1 MDDLYINIV
10 DYNPKRNRIILT
22 VLNYMIAD
30 MNTNKMFQTTVKEL
44 FIRCRKLNISL
55 VFFTQSY
62 FLVPKDVTLN
72 STHYL
77 IMKIRTKIE
86 LQNIAI
92 NHSADIDYKEVMNI
106 YRECTYKPYSFLTID
121 TTLPADIPFR
131 FRKNHIRF
139 IIKMTLTDEINI
151 LADKIKANQAQ
162 YNLDRE
168 AAKISALSS
177 GELEKNEYLTGEDL
191 WYKPG
196 VVEQNRFEYSPLG
209 NVFNKKLEKDDK
221 REEYTN
227 EKQLQ
232 TIKNEHLKLV
242 KRIKDDRPKLKS
254 LRHQINKDD
263 KATIIQAVKIRILL
277 IFMNLGQLLIFR
289 KDWKLVQ

>member
-1 MDDLYINIV
+1 
-10 DYNPKRNRIILT
+10 
-22 VLNYMIAD
+22 MIAD

-191 WYKPG
+191 
-196 VVEQNRFEYSPLG
+196 
-209 NVFNKKLEKDDK
+209 
-221 REEYTN
+221 
-227 EKQLQ
+227 
-232 TIKNEHLKLV
+232 
-242 KRIKDDRPKLKS
+242 
-254 LRHQINKDD
+254 
-263 KATIIQAVKIRILL
+263 
-277 IFMNLGQLLIFR
+277 
-289 KDWKLVQ
+289 

>member
-1 MDDLYINIV
+1 MQEIEYISCIFHTILFSCS
-10 DYNPKRNRIILT
+10 KRCYIKF
-22 VLNYMIAD
+22 Y
-30 MNTNKMFQTTVKEL
+30 
-44 FIRCRKLNISL
+44 
-55 VFFTQSY
+55 
-62 FLVPKDVTLN
+62 TLSN
-72 STHYL
+72 NEDSH
-77 IMKIRTKIE
+77 
-86 LQNIAI
+86 QNIAI

-139 IIKMTLTDEINI
+139 IIKMTLTDEINV

-191 WYKPG
+191 GYKPG

-289 KDWKLVQ
+289 KD